1 MANKGVGVFNY
12 IRQNSSSTFK
22 DIVPTATSENIL
34 TLANI
39 LFDQSYEPQLNEFI
53 NNLINRIGLT
63 IVRNK
68 SYENPLR
75 ILKKGSMPLGTDIQD
90 IYTNPA
96 QAKDYEFSENAMAEI
111 LKITD
116 PDTKVAYYRRNRRD
130 KYTVTVT
137 REGLQAAFVS
147 WEKFEQYITS
157 ITNSLYSGNYIDE
170 YKYTKL
176 LIDGAYD
183 NNKIIQAVVSN
194 PVDESTGKAFVKK
207 VKSLYK
213 HMKFPSTEYNAYSKF
228 KPTDTPVTTWT
239 EDDRFVL
246 VLNADVAANIDVD
259 VLAAAFN
266 IDKVKFMGRVIEVD
280 GFENDEILGVLC
292 DESLFQI
299 YENQFRF
306 TNFYNPSTL
315 SWNFY
320 LHVWQTYALCPF
332 ANAVLLT
339 TAQSKPATAISLGND
354 VTVAEEATASVTA
367 TLTPADATTEVDY
380 VIGDKDVATIVKNSE
395 TSVTITGVAAGSTT
409 LTATTDNGLTDEID
423 VTVTANA

>member
-12 IRQNSSSTFK
+12 IRQHSSNTFK
-22 DIVPTATSENIL
+22 DVVPTATSENIL
-34 TLANI
+34 TLSNI

-68 SYENPLR
+68 TYENPLR

-96 QAKDYEFSENAMAEI
+96 QAKDYEFSETAMADI

-116 PDTKVAYYRRNRRD
+116 PDTKVAYYRRNRKD

-147 WEKFEQYITS
+147 WDKFEQYITS

-183 NNKIIQAVVSN
+183 NNKIIQEVVSA
-194 PVDESTGKAFVKK
+194 PVNEATGKAFVKK
-207 VKSLYK
+207 VKALYK
-213 HMKFPSTEYNAYSKF
+213 KMKFPSTAYNAYSKF

-239 EDDRFVL
+239 DDNRFVL
-246 VLNADVAANIDVD
+246 IINADASANVDVD

-280 GFENDEILGVLC
+280 GFENDEIVAVLC

-332 ANAVLLT
+332 ANAVLFT
-339 TAQSKPATAISLGND
+339 TTQSKPATAISLGND
-354 VTVAEEATASVTA
+354 VTVEEEATASVTA
-367 TLTPADATTEVDY
+367 TLTPNDATTEVDY
-380 VIGDKDVATIVKNSE
+380 VIGDEDVATIVKNSE

-423 VTVTANA
+423 VTVTAKA